1 YDEVERLALEH
12 RPKLIVCGAS
22 AYSRII
28 DFARFREIADKA
40 GSLLMAD
47 IAHIAGLVAAG
58 LHPSPVPHC
67 DFVTTTTHKT
77 LRGPRGGLILCRQE
91 HQKVIDRCVFPG
103 IQGGPLMHVI
113 AAKAVA
119 FHEAQGE
126 GFHGY
131 QERVVANAHRMA
143 ERLME
148 RGRRIVSGGTDNHVF
163 MLDVAAAGT
172 TGKVMEKA
180 LGDAGITVNKNT
192 IPYDPN
198 PPLVASGIRIGSPA
212 VTTRGMGEAEM
223 VLIADWISEVLGAP
237 EDEAVHASV
246 HQRVGELTER
256 FPLYPE
262 LV

>member
-1 YDEVERLALEH
+1 
-12 RPKLIVCGAS
+12 
-22 AYSRII
+22 
-28 DFARFREIADKA
+28 
-40 GSLLMAD
+40 
-47 IAHIAGLVAAG
+47 
-58 LHPSPVPHC
+58 
-67 DFVTTTTHKT
+67 
-77 LRGPRGGLILCRQE
+77 
-91 HQKVIDRCVFPG
+91 
-103 IQGGPLMHVI
+103 
-113 AAKAVA
+113 
-119 FHEAQGE
+119 
-126 GFHGY
+126 
-131 QERVVANAHRMA
+131 
-143 ERLME
+143 ME

-212 VTTRGMGEAEM
+212 VTTRGIGEAEM